1 MNHLVKVMYW
11 KNAILSSRVSQG
23 RIQAGEGTA
32 VKQKCTRKGLLS
44 FNGTVP
50 DGFFSFF
57 LFFSTGTSDKEMKHR
72 SSRREAVTVMC
83 LVMFSSPFFAYTAG
97 LSFTGR
103 LRGLWILGILWIL
116 YMTFI
121 QESLNLDSWW
131 TEMLTEWKGFTL
143 NPSER
148 VGVSITLMPVF
159 SRSLPHSHWFGT
171 LGQHHLC
178 SEAFAVNWEPDW
190 GNCSPVMKYEI
201 GCCVQANPS
210 KSTIGN
216 SGHLQSRHMPRMPLE
231 KASVIYFA
239 FCEDLRNIRSISCP
253 NFLFPLC
260 GFFFPQDDAE
270 SQKLFK

>member
-1 MNHLVKVMYW
+1 M
-11 KNAILSSRVSQG
+11 G
-23 RIQAGEGTA
+23 
-32 VKQKCTRKGLLS
+32 
-44 FNGTVP
+44 FF
-50 DGFFSFF
+50 FFSF
-57 LFFSTGTSDKEMKHR
+57 LFQLGLVIRKWNTEAAEGKKH
-72 SSRREAVTVMC
+72 TVMC
-83 LVMFSSPFFAYTAG
+83 LVMFSSPFFADTAG
-97 LSFTGR
+97 LSFRGR

-216 SGHLQSRHMPRMPLE
+216 SGHLQIRHMPRMPLE

-239 FCEDLRNIRSISCP
+239 FCEVLRNIRSISCP

-260 GFFFPQDDAE
+260 SFFFPQNDAE